1 MQTAIFCYQRPR
13 CRGPPISNRTLSTSK
28 IRLEEKQ
35 MSENKQFFIRVRG
48 RSVPVTEE
56 LYLKYYRSKRRD
68 RYYEHDI
75 KIERAVYDRDGK
87 ITGYRPA
94 KEDSLDRLMEAGEDF
109 AEDCESVE
117 DAILRAIM
125 VEALHCA
132 LDQLP
137 EDERALIDALFF
149 SNGGEGMT
157 EREYAAQFGVS
168 KTALHSHKMKVLAKL
183 RGLLENNF

>member
-1 MQTAIFCYQRPR
+1 MP
-13 CRGPPISNRTLSTSK
+13 
-28 IRLEEKQ
+28 
-35 MSENKQFFIRVRG
+35 ENKQFFIRVRG
-48 RSVPVTEE
+48 QLVPVTED

-75 KIERAVYDRDGK
+75 KIERAVYDQDGH

-94 KEDSLDRLMEAGEDF
+94 KEDSLDRRMEAGEDF
-109 AEDCESVE
+109 AEDCESTE
-117 DAILRAIM
+117 DAVLRAIM
-125 VEALHCA
+125 AESLHGA
-132 LDQLP
+132 LDQL
-137 EDERALIDALFF
+137 EQGERALIDALFF

-168 KTALHSHKMKVLAKL
+168 KTALHSHKMKILAKL